1 MQAATDTTTVLLAGD
16 LMTGR
21 GIDQAMAHP
30 VSPELYEPGVR
41 DARDYLR
48 LAERANG
55 PIPSPVSGRY
65 LWGDALAEVAR
76 IAPDASVANLETAV
90 TADGEPWP
98 RKGIHYRMHPDN
110 IACLRSAGLSAC
122 ALANNHALDWGPAGL
137 LDTQR
142 ALARAGVRSAGAGAT
157 PEQAHAPAVVP
168 LGSRNRLLVASWA
181 APDCGVPDGWGA
193 AAGRAGIALLE
204 NLSGR
209 GLQQIA
215 EAVERQ
221 RREGDLVL
229 LSIHWGANWV
239 GEVPPLHRR
248 FAHELIDRDIVDVVH
263 GHSAHHPLPF
273 ELHRGKL
280 ILYGCG
286 DLINDYEGIAPR
298 PGFAQDLACL
308 YAATLSL
315 GSGRLVRLQIVPL
328 QRRAFRLV
336 RADASARAAIRQ
348 ALQLKGNGFSRQVL
362 WRTDGHWVIERA
374 PDERPSGQRP

>member
-21 GIDQAMAHP
+21 GVDQAMAHP
-30 VSPELYEPGVR
+30 ASPELYEPGVR

-142 ALARAGVRSAGAGAT
+142 ALARAGVGGGGAGGPPPHPPTT
-157 PEQAHAPAVVP
+157 PPSEP
-168 LGSRNRLLVASWA
+168 
-181 APDCGVPDGWGA
+181 WG
-193 AAGRAGIALLE
+193 
-204 NLSGR
+204 
-209 GLQQIA
+209 
-215 EAVERQ
+215 
-221 RREGDLVL
+221 
-229 LSIHWGANWV
+229 
-239 GEVPPLHRR
+239 
-248 FAHELIDRDIVDVVH
+248 
-263 GHSAHHPLPF
+263 
-273 ELHRGKL
+273 
-280 ILYGCG
+280 
-286 DLINDYEGIAPR
+286 PR
-298 PGFAQDLACL
+298 P
-308 YAATLSL
+308 
-315 GSGRLVRLQIVPL
+315 P
-328 QRRAFRLV
+328 
-336 RADASARAAIRQ
+336 
-348 ALQLKGNGFSRQVL
+348 
-362 WRTDGHWVIERA
+362 
-374 PDERPSGQRP
+374 P